1 MKNIS
6 ILALVVLFLL
16 SSAMSCEKDEIQKLE
31 TDATLIFGLVYGFCQ
46 GDCAQ
51 LFKLE
56 GDNLYEDDGIDRLQ
70 AEQPLLFKE
79 TPLSSADYNLA
90 ISLRSDFP
98 ESLLNNQDTIIGIP
112 NAYDQG
118 GIYIEYKDDEIDR
131 FWMLDTNLDAL
142 PEDLR
147 PYADRVKDVWE
158 ELTR

>member
-6 ILALVVLFLL
+6 ILALAAIFLL
-16 SSAMSCEKDEIQKLE
+16 SSAMSCEKDEIQELE
-31 TDATLIFGLVYGFCQ
+31 NDATLIFGLVYGFCQ

-70 AEQPLLFKE
+70 AEQTLLFKE
-79 TPLSSADYNLA
+79 TPRSSTDYDLA
-90 ISLRSDFP
+90 AVLRSDFP
-98 ESLLNNQDTIIGIP
+98 ENLINNPDTIIGIP

-118 GIYIEYKDDEIDR
+118 GIYIEYKDGETDR

-142 PEDLR
+142 PENLR
-147 PYADRVKDVWE
+147 PYADRVKNIWS
-158 ELTR
+158 ELTQ

>member
-1 MKNIS
+1 MRNIS
-6 ILALVVLFLL
+6 ILALILVFLL
-16 SSAMSCEKDEIQKLE
+16 SSAMSCEKDEVLE
-31 TDATLIFGLVYGFCQ
+31 SENDTTLIFGLVYGFCQ

-70 AEQPLLFKE
+70 AEQVLLFKE
-79 TPLSSADYNLA
+79 TPLSNVKYDLA
-90 ISLRSDFP
+90 TSLRSDFP
-98 ESLLNNQDTIIGIP
+98 ASLINNPDTIIGIP

-118 GIYIEYKDDEIDR
+118 GIYIEYQNGEVDR

-147 PYADRVKDVWE
+147 PYADRLKEVWT
-158 ELTR
+158 ELTQ